1 MRNSMKVA
9 FIAAALLA
17 AACSDSATPTS
28 PTPGG
33 SYVAVDS
40 IGMYPTLIRLGTVG
54 DRMRPLV
61 WWHPLNATNQGV
73 TWSSSNPAVASVD
86 SSGMITA
93 VAQGAEVVITAT
105 TNDGE
110 HQASTRVQVGVQGP
124 AIKD

>member
-17 AACSDSATPTS
+17 AACSDSTTPTS

-40 IGMYPTLIRLGTVG
+40 IGMYPTLIRLATVG
-54 DRMRPLV
+54 DKMRPLV
-61 WWHPLNATNQGV
+61 WWHPLNATDREV
-73 TWSSSNPAVASVD
+73 TWASSNPAVATVD

-93 VAQGAEVVITAT
+93 VAQGTEVVITAT
-105 TNDGE
+105 TYDGQ

-124 AIKD
+124 AIRE